1 MISGRLAVSTIY
13 GGKAACVCSSSM
25 RKTQSPALVMTSF
38 TSSFGRRSAGF
49 RYVVPSAV
57 LNAIVEM
64 KLADF
69 GGSFLLL
76 ASSM

>member
-1 MISGRLAVSTIY
+1 MTSGHFSLY
-13 GGKAACVCSSSM
+13 NGGKAIGACSSSM
-25 RKTQSPALVMTSF
+25 VKMSF

-64 KLADF
+64 KLEDF
-69 GGSFLLL
+69 GGSFRLLT
-76 ASSM
+76 SSM